1 MPWGSNF
8 FCAKETGGN
17 SSRHPRLLKDLFV
30 GVLGGQVP
38 RMRNP
43 PGAGSPHPQGAKQ
56 RKVKQKQSNAKQSK
70 ATAKQSKA
78 KQSKAKQSKTKQSK
92 ATQSNNKPT
101 QSKAKTKQRNA
112 KQSKSNHRKAEAK
125 QRNTKANQQGVT
137 CNVALLC
144 FASLCFAKPSKAK
157 QRYM

>member
-30 GVLGGQVP
+30 GVLGGPVP

-78 KQSKAKQSKTKQSK
+78 KQDK

-112 KQSKSNHRKAEAK
+112 KQSKSNQSKAEAK
-125 QRNTKANQQGVT
+125 QRKTKANQQGVT

-144 FASLCFAKPSKAK
+144 FALLCFAKPSKAK